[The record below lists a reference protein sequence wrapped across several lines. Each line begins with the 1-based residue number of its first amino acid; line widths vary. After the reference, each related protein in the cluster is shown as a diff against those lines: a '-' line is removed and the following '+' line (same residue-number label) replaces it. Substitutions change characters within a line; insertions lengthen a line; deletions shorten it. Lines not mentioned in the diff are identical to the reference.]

1 MPYAPRKFELDPHSR
16 QHPPWQT
23 EGAAV
28 KYELELLASN
38 IRQPMPTYTRIVDRS
53 GRVHA
58 AQKSSG
64 RCEVVWTNT
73 SVVRWRLLRV
83 CVLCVLTLLSL
94 TPFGLFGVVSFLCFV
109 CKRMKPRRRPH
120 FYELFLLRTESR
132 SEEFSELGRELSFMR
147 RSVWLELRRKVD
159 TQAIPLACAVH
170 SAEGKG
176 PILCLRSINS
186 LRLCHVCGFN

>member
-16 QHPPWQT
+16 QHLPWQT

-94 TPFGLFGVVSFLCFV
+94 TPFGLFGVVSFLCV
-109 CKRMKPRRRPH
+109 VLPRR
-120 FYELFLLRTESR
+120 
-132 SEEFSELGRELSFMR
+132 
-147 RSVWLELRRKVD
+147 WL
-159 TQAIPLACAVH
+159 CA
-170 SAEGKG
+170 
-176 PILCLRSINS
+176 LNR
-186 LRLCHVCGFN
+186 